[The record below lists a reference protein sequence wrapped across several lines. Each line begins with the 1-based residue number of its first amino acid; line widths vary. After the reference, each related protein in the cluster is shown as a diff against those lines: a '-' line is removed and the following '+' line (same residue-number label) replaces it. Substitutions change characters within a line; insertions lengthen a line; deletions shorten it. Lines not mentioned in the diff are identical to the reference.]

1 VPVASTRVSADCEQ
15 LEGLLEGIIGLSLA
29 QLRQRA
35 RKGKPPPPPLYASG
49 VRYRRER
56 RGQEDWQSIAETY
69 KRKAGDC
76 EDLVAARVA
85 ELRYAGEKGA
95 MPKLYSPR
103 PGLVHCIVLRAD
115 GTTEDPSK
123 VLGMKGKG

>member
-15 LEGLLEGIIGLSLA
+15 LEGLIEGIIGLSLA

-35 RKGKPPPPPLYASG
+35 RRGEAPPLPLYASG

-56 RGQEDWQSIAETY
+56 RGEEAWQSIAETY
-69 KRKAGDC
+69 RRKCGDC

-85 ELRYAGEKGA
+85 ELRFAGEAGA
-95 MPKLYSPR
+95 KPRLYSPR
-103 PGLVHCIVLRAD
+103 AGLVHCIVMRAD